1 LPKQREDCLFCQIA
15 REGAYIHKGKGFV
28 AINDINPQA
37 PVHVLVIP
45 EGHVDTFRDVGEF
58 DARESKRMLEFVAE
72 TAEKVGLTDYR
83 VLVSDPAVELIS
95 ITAPNRLH
103 AQITIDAA
111 KAGKHVV
118 CEKPLCITLDEADA
132 MIDACRKAGVLL
144 LYAEE
149 LFFAPKYVKAKQMAD
164 EGAFGRVHLVK
175 QGEKHSGP
183 HSDWFWDVNQSGGGA
198 VMDLGCHGIA
208 FCWWFLGK
216 PKVAS
221 VYSQMATQVH
231 GDRTQGEDEAVT
243 IIEFANGAVGM
254 VESSWNRP
262 GGMDDSIEV
271 FGDKGQTYADML
283 MGNALPTYSEVGFG
297 YAVEKAA
304 STKGWSYPV
313 FEEHWNYG
321 FPQEMRHFAR
331 CVRGTESPIADGE
344 TGRMVQ
350 EVLYAAYASAGQ
362 GRKIALPFRPKGVT
376 KPIDLWKNPSLGSA
390 R

>member
-1 LPKQREDCLFCQIA
+1 
-15 REGAYIHKGKGFV
+15 
-28 AINDINPQA
+28 
-37 PVHVLVIP
+37 
-45 EGHVDTFRDVGEF
+45 
-58 DARESKRMLEFVAE
+58 ML
-72 TAEKVGLTDYR
+72 
-83 VLVSDPAVELIS
+83 SDPAVEMIS

-111 KAGKHVV
+111 RAGKHVV
-118 CEKPLCITLDEADA
+118 CEKPLCVTLEEADA
-132 MIDACRKAGVLL
+132 MIDACAKAGVLL

-183 HSDWFWDVNQSGGGA
+183 HSDWFWDVEQSGGGA
-198 VMDLGCHGIA
+198 LMDLGCHGIA

-216 PKVAS
+216 QKVKS
-221 VYSQMATQVH
+221 VYAQLSTQVNSK
-231 GDRTQGEDEAVT
+231 RTKGEDEALT
-243 IIEFANGAVGM
+243 IIEFENGAIGL

-297 YAVEKAA
+297 YAVEKAS
-304 STKGWSYPV
+304 STKGWTYPV

-321 FPQEMRHFAR
+321 FPPGDAALRAVRAR
-331 CVRGTESPIADGE
+331 EGEADLGRRDGARRAGSSLRGLRVGGAGTENHAPLPSEGNRQANRPLEKAGA
-344 TGRMVQ
+344 G
-350 EVLYAAYASAGQ
+350 ASGTLMRLAG
-362 GRKIALPFRPKGVT
+362 A
-376 KPIDLWKNPSLGSA
+376 IDIGGSA
-390 R
+390 IKIGIVASDGTVLTRERVPMTMLGEPIPVVDSIVAAIRPMLDATSAKRNRWQALAFPWRAFSTPDAPR